1 MPEISGLGHV
11 GLFCNDLPKMR
22 DFYAR
27 VLGLTISD
35 ENLERGICFL
45 SAAPDAEHH
54 ELALVQAKEPAQK
67 THNVQQVSFKVK
79 RLDDVR
85 AAMGIGQL
93 EKLDEILASR
103 EVVAARYLELL
114 GAIPGLELPCAD
126 DPDHE
131 RSWFVYVVTLPVE
144 TDREAVIARLDA
156 HGIQTARY
164 LPCIHL
170 QPYMQQRFGFEAGL
184 CPVAEELSSRTLALP
199 FHARLG
205 RDDQEYV
212 AAALESALTS

>member
-67 THNVQQVSFKVK
+67 THNVQQVSFKVN
-79 RLDDVR
+79 RLVDVR
-85 AAMGIGQL
+85 VFHHRLQKEGMKIDRTVTHGIACSVYFFDPEDNRIELYYTTPYKVRQPLG
-93 EKLDEILASR
+93 EHIDLDR
-103 EVVAARYLELL
+103 PDKELL
-114 GAIPGLELPCAD
+114 AFAKSLEEIKGPPRGAQQ
-126 DPDHE
+126 
-131 RSWFVYVVTLPVE
+131 PV
-144 TDREAVIARLDA
+144 
-156 HGIQTARY
+156 G
-164 LPCIHL
+164 
-170 QPYMQQRFGFEAGL
+170 
-184 CPVAEELSSRTLALP
+184 
-199 FHARLG
+199 
-205 RDDQEYV
+205 
-212 AAALESALTS
+212 